1 MVSIILSLGKGFVI
15 KESIPQDQVWVY
27 VILNTNLWA
36 VEQFKKFMQNKRKE
50 KLYLMKSFC

>member
-1 MVSIILSLGKGFVI
+1 MVSIILSLVKGFVI

-36 VEQFKKFMQNKRKE
+36 VEQFKKFMQNKMKE
-50 KLYLMKSFC
+50 KMYLMKTCC